1 MKTIFELTNIIK
13 CSNCITYHEL
23 ATNVLVEQIK
33 YQAGLINILMLPIR
47 NFSCKFKA
55 KQNLLLKIF
64 RFYSSPVAAEF
75 RNEIDDS

>member
-1 MKTIFELTNIIK
+1 MKTIFELTNNIK

-23 ATNVLVEQIK
+23 ATNVLEEQIK

-47 NFSCKFKA
+47 ISCKFKA